1 LQDIGRESLT
11 ADNQSAYW
19 HERWTL
25 RPAFNPQTGDPLQ
38 QQGGTAA
45 GPQPQH
51 DVPAFLQRQKQL
63 VLNTG
68 KYLNVMREC
77 AAQPPRT
84 LPLGTHL
91 GKREGLVCCARA

>member
-1 LQDIGRESLT
+1 MFLQDIGRESLT
-11 ADNQSAYW
+11 GDNQSAW
-19 HERWTL
+19 WDERWVL
-25 RPAFNPQTGDPLQ
+25 RPAYNAETGAALVQPSGA
-38 QQGGTAA
+38 GGGA

-63 VLNTG
+63 VLDTG

-77 AAQPPRT
+77 TASPPRT

-91 GKREGLVCCARA
+91 GERWGVGA